1 MRCLNRTRFLALL
14 FIVMSNQLLAGDGS
28 LKPQTQFSP
37 SFMGSV
43 KKLDAIAAASNKT
56 GKTGVKICSCQIL
69 EMKSNNFEHKNV
81 AVFAEKTNFGK
92 FSADYGVATDV
103 IEKEKKHIR
112 LFFYD
117 KVKVVNKVAEATDC
131 KSLYIKLKDADQSLV
146 MYDILD
152 ADVRK

>member
-1 MRCLNRTRFLALL
+1 MRFLNRTRFLP
-14 FIVMSNQLLAGDGS
+14 IVLMMVSTQLLASDGS
-28 LKPQTQFSP
+28 LKPETQFSN
-37 SFMGSV
+37 SFMQSV
-43 KKLDAIAAASNKT
+43 KKLDAIVSTSNKN

-81 AVFAEKTNFGK
+81 AVFAEKTNLGK
-92 FSADYGVATDV
+92 FSKDYGIAKDV

-112 LFFYD
+112 LMFYD
-117 KVKVVNKVAEATDC
+117 KVKVVNKVTGATDC
-131 KSLYIKLKDADQSLV
+131 KSLYIKLKDADKSLV

>member
-1 MRCLNRTRFLALL
+1 MRCLNRTRFLALV
-14 FIVMSNQLLAGDGS
+14 FIMLTNQLLAGDGS
-28 LKPQTQFSP
+28 LKPETHFSN
-37 SFMGSV
+37 SFMSSV
-43 KKLDAIAAASNKT
+43 KKLDAIAATSNKT

-81 AVFAEKTNFGK
+81 AVFAEKTNLGK
-92 FSADYGVATDV
+92 FSSDFDIAKDV

-112 LFFYD
+112 LLFYD
-117 KVKVVNKVAEATDC
+117 KVKVVNRVTEATDC
-131 KSLYIKLKDADQSLV
+131 KSLYIKMKDADQSLV

>member
-1 MRCLNRTRFLALL
+1 MRCLNRTRFLALFL
-14 FIVMSNQLLAGDGS
+14 IMMTNQLLAGDGS
-28 LKPQTQFSP
+28 LKPETRFSN
-37 SFMGSV
+37 SFAGLV
-43 KKLDAIAAASNKT
+43 KKLDAITATSKKT

-92 FSADYGVATDV
+92 FSADYGIAKEV

-112 LFFYD
+112 LLFYD
-117 KVKVVNKVAEATDC
+117 KVKVVNKVTEATDC
-131 KSLYIKLKDADQSLV
+131 KSLYIKMKDADQSLV
-146 MYDILD
+146 IYGILD